1 MTCWRSIPT
10 TCARCT
16 SLLGTS
22 NLISKPSH
30 ALGGNMS
37 PQPKVLGTQS
47 FQCLEDLQSRRMRS
61 RRATVLLVKAYGSPN
76 HNNKQDPLDELVFII
91 LSQMTTFPSF
101 ERVYSR
107 LRQAAPQW
115 DDVLVMSL
123 RALKQI
129 IKDAG
134 LSNQKAPRLK
144 AIFARLKEDF
154 GSVTLDPLRE
164 MKTRDA
170 EDYLVT
176 LPGVQRK
183 TAKCVLMYS
192 LQRAVLPVDTHVL
205 RVSRRLGLTM
215 VSVCRRFSDPST
227 ACLMCSGRLFVAV
240 HLPSLPGS
248 GSKPNLVAITTSLRR
263 GVRASLAA
271 LDSPLAVA
279 ARRRFQ
285 PADKSPRRHS
295 SIRHRFFSF

>member
-1 MTCWRSIPT
+1 M
-10 TCARCT
+10 
-16 SLLGTS
+16 
-22 NLISKPSH
+22 
-30 ALGGNMS
+30 
-37 PQPKVLGTQS
+37 
-47 FQCLEDLQSRRMRS
+47 
-61 RRATVLLVKAYGSPN
+61 YGSPD
-76 HNNKQDPLDELVFII
+76 HNNKKDPLDELVFII

-107 LRQAAPQW
+107 LRQAAPRW
-115 DDVLVMSL
+115 DDVLDMPL
-123 RALKQI
+123 RTLKRI

-170 EDYLVT
+170 ENYLVT

-205 RVSRRLGLTM
+205 RVSRRLGLTTASTICDTAHTSIE
-215 VSVCRRFSDPST
+215 SV
-227 ACLMCSGRLFVAV
+227 V
-240 HLPSLPGS
+240 
-248 GSKPNLVAITTSLRR
+248 
-263 GVRASLAA
+263 
-271 LDSPLAVA
+271 
-279 ARRRFQ
+279 
-285 PADKSPRRHS
+285 SPRYRYDFHVNAIS
-295 SIRHRFFSF
+295 HGRAVCLAKAPRCERCVLNRICPYPKTLSRPRL